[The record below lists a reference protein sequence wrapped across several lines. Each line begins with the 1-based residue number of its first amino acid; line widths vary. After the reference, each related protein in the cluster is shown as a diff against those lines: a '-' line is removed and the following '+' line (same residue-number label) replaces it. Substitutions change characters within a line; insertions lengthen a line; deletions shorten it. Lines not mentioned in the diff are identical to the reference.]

1 MYHPRTF
8 ADKFLLFIKGLAMGA
23 ANKVPGVSGGIV
35 AFVVGFYEE
44 FIYSLQKINTKAFKL
59 LLGGRFR
66 SFYRYI
72 NGPFLTILIFGMLF
86 SYFSVSKLLDYFLER
101 NELYVW
107 SMFFGMIIGS
117 IYFISKDF
125 EHWNKRTLPMGIL
138 GFIAGISISFL
149 SPAKENDNLLFIFFC
164 GIISVSGMTLPGL
177 SGSFILILLG
187 NYVLLLVDSVNALYD
202 TLAEVFQGDFG
213 FVSNGER
220 MDTLVILAVFTA
232 GSAAGLV
239 TLSHL
244 LGYVLKHF
252 RNVTTAVIIG
262 FITGSLG
269 VVWPWK
275 ETIYLSDEL
284 GKLLLDSNGDKII
297 VNYTRYLPNL
307 EISETWWAAGF
318 ILLGIIILMVLE
330 WYGKYRLKDA

>member
-1 MYHPRTF
+1 MYHPRTIS
-8 ADKFLLFIKGLAMGA
+8 DKVLLFIKGLSMGA

-59 LLGGRFR
+59 LFNGRFR
-66 SFYRYI
+66 SFYRYV
-72 NGPFLTILIFGMLF
+72 NGPFLSILIMGMLF

-101 NELYVW
+101 RELYVW
-107 SMFFGMIIGS
+107 AFFFGMIIGS
-117 IYFISKDF
+117 IYYISKDF
-125 EHWNKRTLPMGIL
+125 EHWNRKTISMGLL
-138 GFIAGISISFL
+138 GLLIGVSISFL
-149 SPAKENDNLLFIFFC
+149 SPARENDNLLFIFFC

-202 TLAEVFQGDFG
+202 TIAEMLQGDFS
-213 FVSNGER
+213 FVSNQER
-220 MDTLVILAVFTA
+220 LHTLLILAVFTI
-232 GSAAGLV
+232 GSATGLV

-252 RNVTTAVIIG
+252 KHLTTALIIG

-275 ETIYLSDEL
+275 QTLFKTDAAGNHI
-284 GKLLLDSNGDKII
+284 LDSNGNRII
-297 VNYTRYLPNL
+297 ANYQRYWPDM
-307 EISETWWAAGF
+307 SQAETWWAIFMIGVGLA
-318 ILLGIIILMVLE
+318 LLIVLE
-330 WYGKYRLKDA
+330 WYGKNRLKNA